1 MKAFMKI
8 TAVLSL
14 SVLSFGCQ
22 SPQCPAVSI
31 VAPPVREVP
40 KKAETPSNVIGAVEP
55 IYILPMKSAFEARI
69 DTGATTS
76 SLDADD
82 IREFERDGEKWVS
95 FKIVNRR
102 SGETHAF
109 EKRVL
114 ESIRIK
120 RIKEKEDRLKVSMAV
135 RFGGEEFTSEFTL
148 AKRDNFEYQAL
159 IGRNILSGR
168 AIVDTSLSHTL
179 K

>member
-22 SPQCPAVSI
+22 SPQCPAVST
-31 VAPPVREVP
+31 VTPPVREAP

-82 IREFERDGEKWVS
+82 VREFERDGEKWVS

-102 SGETHAF
+102 SGEEHRF
-109 EKRVL
+109 EKRVVK
-114 ESIRIK
+114 SIRIK
-120 RIKEKEDRLKVSMAV
+120 RIKEKEDRVKVNMSV

-148 AKRDNFEYQAL
+148 AKRDDFEYQAL